1 MRLTP
6 INGWL
11 LPLSGKAMEIIN
23 NANEKFKDK
32 QDVVVGCLIELLG
45 LLNELERSANR
56 CFCDFQEKI
65 PELSAAEIS
74 SCSDKLWADYH
85 EECRKIIEGRCTERL
100 LERGY
105 GGSFSDPPK
114 YGYIEDDCRGTFLMD
129 TAKKAVVEFRFTR
142 YSSVRFIHRFTLVP
156 TSDGDKWLVDSFN
169 HGTEKEGVWHRGK
182 I

>member
-1 MRLTP
+1 MKATP

-11 LPLSGKAMEIIN
+11 IPVSGKAMEMIN
-23 NANEKFKDK
+23 NADEKFKDK
-32 QDVVVGCLIELLG
+32 QDAVVGCLLELLG
-45 LLNELERSANR
+45 LLNELERSVNR

-85 EECRKIIEGRCTERL
+85 EECRKIVEGRCTERL

-114 YGYIEDDCRGTFLMD
+114 YGYIEDDCRGTFFMD

-142 YSSVRFIHRFTLVP
+142 IPSVHFMHRFTLVP
-156 TSDGDKWLVDSFN
+156 SGDKWLVDAFS
-169 HGTEKEGVWHRGK
+169 HGTEREGVWHRGT

>member
-1 MRLTP
+1 
-6 INGWL
+6 
-11 LPLSGKAMEIIN
+11 MEIIN
-23 NANEKFKDK
+23 NADEKFKDK
-32 QDVVVGCLIELLG
+32 QDAVVGCLLDLLE
-45 LLNELERSANR
+45 LLNELERSVNR

-65 PELSAAEIS
+65 PELSVAEIS

-114 YGYIEDDCRGTFLMD
+114 YSYIENAADCRGAFSMD
-129 TAKKAVVEFRFTR
+129 TAEKAVVEFRFTR
-142 YSSVRFIHRFTLVP
+142 NSSVHFMHRFTLVP
-156 TSDGDKWLVDSFN
+156 SGDKWLVDAFS

-182 I
+182 F

>member
-1 MRLTP
+1 MKAIP

-11 LPLSGKAMEIIN
+11 LPLSGKVMDMIN
-23 NANEKFKDK
+23 NADEKFKDK
-32 QDVVVGCLIELLG
+32 QDVVVGCLLELLG
-45 LLNELERSANR
+45 LLNELERSVCR
-56 CFCDFQEKI
+56 RECVLQEKI

-85 EECRKIIEGRCTERL
+85 EECRKIVEGRCTERL

-105 GGSFSDPPK
+105 GGSFSAPPK
-114 YGYIEDDCRGTFLMD
+114 YSYIENDDCWGTFFMD

-142 YSSVRFIHRFTLVP
+142 NSSVHFMHRFTLVL
-156 TSDGDKWLVDSFN
+156 SGDKWLVDAFS
-169 HGTEKEGVWHRGK
+169 HGTEREGVWHRGT